1 MLKLAAYKL
10 LFPHS
15 AITEAE
21 LLASPLLT
29 KPQIREIESLLSLLP
44 TLAVTSRV
52 ARLAAKLK
60 RTYPIELPDA
70 LIAATA
76 CLAHATLLTR
86 NTKHFRPIKELHLQ
100 SL

>member
-1 MLKLAAYKL
+1 MAKFIVDTNILIDHLRGDSEAT
-10 LFPHS
+10 LFLRDVETGRAQATIS

-52 ARLAAKLK
+52 ARLAQSLNA
-60 RTYPIELPDA
+60 P
-70 LIAATA
+70 
-76 CLAHATLLTR
+76 TLLNFQT
-86 NTKHFRPIKELHLQ
+86 L
-100 SL
+100 